1 MIDFFFR
8 FWPPGGTV
16 EFRGQGSDPS
26 HSCKLQ
32 RSYSNLDPEPLRQAE
47 DRTCVLGLQ
56 RRCVDPVASPWST
69 PYEQLTIHSF
79 VISTVIY
86 KVG

>member
-1 MIDFFFR
+1 MIDFFFVFGR
-8 FWPPGGTV
+8 QVAQWSSWARDRIRATV
-16 EFRGQGSDPS
+16 A
-26 HSCKLQ
+26 
-32 RSYSNLDPEPLRQAE
+32 SYNAAIAILDPEPLRQAE